1 MTDARSDGKLAGPD
15 IYERVVKELLSIVED
30 DDQMASNDQ
39 RIAVAAFGL
48 MD

>member
-1 MTDARSDGKLAGPD
+1 MPDARSDGKLAAPD
-15 IYERVVKELLSIVED
+15 VYERVVEELLSIVED